1 MKAKH
6 LILGLAST
14 LLLVSCGE
22 ENSSSEISTNPTETS
37 SRDTSDNPQ
46 TSAKALVV
54 YFSATN
60 HTENVAN
67 YIANHL
73 GVSTFELEPVNP
85 YTSSDLNYGNSN
97 SRVSLEHNDPNR
109 NVELKSVT
117 VEGFS
122 EATHIFLGAPVW
134 WGELSWVINN
144 FVSQNNFEG
153 KTIIPFGTSAS
164 SSFTTSNLEK
174 LATNATWL
182 AGQRFSSSVSESTV
196 TTWVDS
202 LNLSL

>member
-1 MKAKH
+1 MKLKH
-6 LILGLAST
+6 LIFCLASV
-14 LLLVSCGE
+14 LLLVSCKNPLE
-22 ENSSSEISTNPTETS
+22 SSSNNSSNNSQTSTNI
-37 SRDTSDNPQ
+37 
-46 TSAKALVV
+46 LVV

-60 HTENVAN
+60 HTESVAK

-85 YTSSDLNYGNSN
+85 YTSDDLNYSNSN

-109 NVELKSVT
+109 NIELKSVT
-117 VEGFS
+117 VNGFS
-122 EATHIFLGAPVW
+122 EATYIFLGAPVW

-164 SSFTTSNLEK
+164 SSFITDNLEK
-174 LATNATWL
+174 LASNATWL